1 MKFIMRY
8 IRCLSIILLLNFG
21 VLSSYANELEA
32 KAYQAMKEQNWD
44 EAKKLATRSKNKV
57 LLNIIIS
64 NQYLDCNYKNKNF
77 IEITEFLLK
86 IPNWPQNA
94 SVQIAAENSLNQD
107 VDAKN
112 IVKFFN
118 LHPPLT
124 AKGWKSYAKALY
136 QIDTKSSNLPLVIKQ
151 GWIKGS
157 FSQEEQKEYY
167 KKFSRYISAEDQ
179 VARVNQLI
187 IAGKLTEAKSMYQ
200 YLSAKSK
207 RSFDTQIA
215 LIKNPQDS
223 DKTLKSLSK
232 DSYTP
237 GVIYQYLENMKKKP
251 ADANKVFELVS
262 LVKDDLQYGNL
273 IWHAQ
278 HYISREYIDKKRYKE
293 AYRAVALHHA
303 TETADISN
311 AEFLAGWLALEF
323 LNAPKIALQH
333 FKKFEKVV
341 SKPISK
347 SRGLYWL
354 GRTYEKLGD
363 TKLANDFYNSV
374 AELYPYSFYGQI
386 ALMELGN
393 KKLIIHDDFDCA
405 NHKIKADSRI
415 LTDKTKI
422 FEATKLV
429 AKYGS
434 GNMARTYITF
444 AAAQINS
451 ASEAQDFAYLLYE
464 AGNIHYL
471 NWLARNVLF
480 SGIMLKNYS
489 YPVPYKC
496 NQLKIEEALTYAI
509 IKQESAFNTMA
520 TSSAQAKGL
529 MQLLESTACSVARK
543 IDGQYKA
550 GDLHQNECYNIKLGS
565 NYLGSLMEKYNGSY
579 ILAIASYNAGF
590 DKVDKWIGRFGD
602 VRQLKK
608 IRDVINWT
616 EMIPYAETR
625 NYVQRVLE
633 NLEVY
638 RSILDPKATLQVK
651 NNLIQNANQR

>member
-1 MKFIMRY
+1 MRY
-8 IRCLSIILLLNFG
+8 IRYLSIILLLNFSS
-21 VLSSYANELEA
+21 LNSYASELEA
-32 KAYQAMKEQNWD
+32 KAYQAMTQQNWD
-44 EAKKLATRSKNKV
+44 EAKKLAVLSKNKV

-77 IEITEFLLK
+77 VEITEFLLK
-86 IPNWPQNA
+86 IPHWPQNA
-94 SVQIAAENSLNQD
+94 SVQIAAENSLNKD
-107 VDAKN
+107 VAAKK
-112 IVKFFN
+112 IVQFFN

-124 AKGWKSYAKALY
+124 AKGWKYYAKALY
-136 QIDTKSSNLPLVIKQ
+136 QIDSKSSNLPLVVKQ
-151 GWIKGS
+151 GWIQGS

-167 KKFSRYISAEDQ
+167 KKFSRYITADDQ
-179 VARVNQLI
+179 VKRVNRLM

-200 YLSAKSK
+200 YLGAKSK
-207 RSFDTQIA
+207 RSFDAQIA
-215 LIKNPQDS
+215 LLKNPQDS
-223 DKTLKSLSK
+223 DKILRSLPK
-232 DSYTP
+232 DCYTP

-262 LVKDDLQYGNL
+262 LIKDGSQYGNL

-293 AYRAVALHHA
+293 AYRAVSLHYA

-311 AEFLAGWLALEF
+311 AEFLAGWLSLEF
-323 LNAPKIALQH
+323 LNAPKIALPH
-333 FKKFEKVV
+333 FKKFDQVV
-341 SKPISK
+341 SRPISK

-354 GRTYEKLGD
+354 GRAYEKLGD
-363 TKLANDFYNSV
+363 RKSASDFYNSV
-374 AELYPYSFYGQI
+374 AELYPYSFYGQV

-405 NHKIKADSRI
+405 KHKIKVDSRI
-415 LTDKTKI
+415 LVDKTKI

-434 GNMARTYITF
+434 GHMARTYITF
-444 AAAQINS
+444 AAEQIQN
-451 ASEAQDFAYLLYE
+451 ASEAQDFLYLLSE
-464 AGNIHYL
+464 VGNIHYL

-496 NQLKIEEALTYAI
+496 DKLKTEEALTYAI
-509 IKQESAFNTMA
+509 IKQESAFNKMA
-520 TSSAQAKGL
+520 TSSADAKGL
-529 MQLLESTACSVARK
+529 MQLLDSTACSVALE
-543 IDGQYKA
+543 IDGKYKA

-590 DKVDKWIGRFGD
+590 DKVDKWIDRFGD
-602 VRQLKK
+602 VRQLKT

-638 RSILDPKATLQVK
+638 RSILNPKAALQMK
-651 NNLIQNANQR
+651 NNLIQNKNQR

>member
-1 MKFIMRY
+1 MRY
-8 IRCLSIILLLNFG
+8 IRCLSIILLLNFWTF
-21 VLSSYANELEA
+21 SSYANELEA
-32 KAYQAMKEQNWD
+32 KAYQAMKEQKWD
-44 EAKKLATRSKNKV
+44 EAKKLATRSKNNV

-94 SVQIAAENSLNQD
+94 SVQIAAENALNKD
-107 VDAKN
+107 VAAKN

-124 AKGWKSYAKALY
+124 ARGWKSYAKALY
-136 QIDTKSSNLPLVIKQ
+136 QIDEKSSNLPLVIKQ

-157 FSQEEQKEYY
+157 FSQEEQNEYY

-179 VARVNQLI
+179 VKRVNQLI
-187 IAGKLTEAKSMYQ
+187 IAGKLTEAKSMYK

-207 RSFDTQIA
+207 KSFEAQIA
-215 LIKNPQDS
+215 LLKNPQDS
-223 DKTLKSLSK
+223 DKILKSLSK

-237 GVIYQYLENMKKKP
+237 GVIYQYLDNMKKKP

-262 LVKDDLQYGNL
+262 LFKDGEQYGNL

-303 TETADISN
+303 TEIADISN

-347 SRGLYWL
+347 SRGFYWL

-363 TKLANDFYNSV
+363 KKSANDFYNSV
-374 AELYPYSFYGQI
+374 AELYPYSFYGQV

-393 KKLIIHDDFDCA
+393 KKLIIRDDFDCA
-405 NHKIKADSRI
+405 KHKIRADSRI

-444 AAAQINS
+444 AAEQIKS
-451 ASEAQDFAYLLYE
+451 ASEAQDFVYLLSE
-464 AGNIHYL
+464 VGNIHYL
-471 NWLARNVLF
+471 NWLARHVSFN
-480 SGIMLKNYS
+480 SIILKNYS

-496 NQLKIEEALTYAI
+496 DDKLPISEALTYAV
-509 IKQESAFNTMA
+509 IKQESDFNKMA
-520 TSSAQAKGL
+520 TSSAEAKGL
-529 MQLLESTACSVARK
+529 MQLRETTACSVALK

-550 GDLHQNECYNIKLGS
+550 SDLHKNECYNIKLGS
-565 NYLGSLMEKYNGSY
+565 HYLGSLMEKYNGSY
-579 ILAIASYNAGF
+579 ILAIASYNAGCV
-590 DKVDKWIGRFGD
+590 KVDKWIDRFGD

-633 NLEVY
+633 NIEVY

>member
-1 MKFIMRY
+1 MRY
-8 IRCLSIILLLNFG
+8 IRYLSIILLLNF
-21 VLSSYANELEA
+21 SSFNSYATELEA
-32 KAYQAMKEQNWD
+32 KAYQAMKDQKWE
-44 EAKKLATRSKNKV
+44 EAKKLAAQSKNNV

-64 NQYLDCNYKNKNF
+64 NQYLDCNYQNKNF
-77 IEITEFLLK
+77 VEITEFLLK

-107 VDAKN
+107 VAAKN
-112 IVKFFN
+112 IVEFFN
-118 LHPPLT
+118 SHPPLT
-124 AKGWKSYAKALY
+124 AKGWKYYAKALY
-136 QIDTKSSNLPLVIKQ
+136 QIDSKSSNLPLVIKQ
-151 GWIKGS
+151 GWIQGA

-167 KKFSRYISAEDQ
+167 KKFSRYITADDH
-179 VARVNQLI
+179 VKRVNRLI
-187 IAGKLTEAKSMYQ
+187 IDGKLTEAKSMYQ
-200 YLSAKSK
+200 YLGAKSK
-207 RSFDTQIA
+207 RSFDAQIA
-215 LIKNPQDS
+215 LLKNPQNS
-223 DKTLKSLSK
+223 DKILRSLSK
-232 DSYTP
+232 DCYTP

-262 LVKDDLQYGNL
+262 LVKDGSQYGNL

-303 TETADISN
+303 TESADISN
-311 AEFLAGWLALEF
+311 AEFLAGWLSLEF

-333 FKKFEKVV
+333 FKKFDQVV
-341 SKPISK
+341 SRPISK

-363 TKLANDFYNSV
+363 RKLASDFYNSA
-374 AELYPYSFYGQI
+374 AELYPYSFYGQV

-393 KKLIIHDDFDCA
+393 KKLLIQDDFDCA
-405 NHKIKADSRI
+405 KHKIKADSRI
-415 LTDKTKI
+415 FVDKTKI
-422 FEATKLV
+422 FEATKIV

-434 GNMARTYITF
+434 GHMARTYITF
-444 AAAQINS
+444 AAAQINN
-451 ASEAQDFAYLLYE
+451 ASEAQDFLYLLSE
-464 AGNIHYL
+464 AGDIHYL

-496 NQLKIEEALTYAI
+496 DQLKIEEALTYAI
-509 IKQESAFNTMA
+509 IKQESAFNKMA
-520 TSSAQAKGL
+520 TSSADARGL
-529 MQLLESTACSVARK
+529 MQLLDKTACSVALEV
-543 IDGQYKA
+543 DGKYKA
-550 GDLHQNECYNIKLGS
+550 SDLHKNECYNIKLGS

-590 DKVDKWIGRFGD
+590 DKVDKWIERFGD
-602 VRQLKK
+602 VRRLKK

-638 RSILDPKATLQVK
+638 RSILNPKATLQVQ
-651 NNLIQNANQR
+651 NNLIQNTNQR